1 MNVLAMAREAMR
13 SLARHPLR
21 STLTLLGFAIGV
33 GAFVAMVSFAAG
45 ARRSVVA
52 QFEALGTGTFTVTAG
67 GSGTGEL
74 GTARLFTPADGRA
87 IAAQVDAVTATAPL
101 ARQMLTVSAGGR
113 RAATQVIG
121 TTPEFT
127 RIRSWG
133 IEAGGMF
140 EADDVLLG
148 LRVCVLGHTVADRL
162 FESAS
167 TGSDAA
173 AAVGL
178 TLRVGDVDCR
188 VVGVLARLG
197 QTASGTDQDDV
208 VLVPYP
214 LFTRRIAGRAGAD
227 RMLVGVALG
236 ADLAATR
243 EAVREAVRARRG
255 LTPADPD
262 DFTIKSPDDLTR
274 VADRTAAMLQGLLG
288 AIAAVSL
295 LVGGIGIMNILL
307 VSVGERT
314 REIGV
319 RVAVGATPGQVMA
332 QFLVEASALSGIGA
346 SVGAGLGAA
355 ASLIVGSRMGWGG
368 EVPYALLGIAL
379 AGGIGLGLVF
389 GLYPAR
395 RAALLDPVVALRGE

>member
-1 MNVLAMAREAMR
+1 MNLLAMAREAMR

-52 QFEALGTGTFTVTAG
+52 QFEALGTGTFTITAG

-74 GTARLFTPADGRA
+74 GAARLFTPADGRA

-162 FESAS
+162 FE
-167 TGSDAA
+167 GGDGDATS
-173 AAVGL
+173 AVGL
-178 TLRVGDVDCR
+178 TLRVGEVDCR

-236 ADLAATR
+236 ADPATTR
-243 EAVREAVRARRG
+243 ELVRDAVRARRG

-274 VADRTAAMLQGLLG
+274 VADNTAAMLQGLLG

-355 ASLIVGSRMGWGG
+355 ASLIVGARMGWGG
-368 EVPYALLGIAL
+368 EVPYGLLGIAL
-379 AGGIGLGLVF
+379 AGGVGLGLVF

>member
-21 STLTLLGFAIGV
+21 SILTLLGFAIGV

-87 IAAQVDAVTATAPL
+87 ITAQVGAVTATAPL

-127 RIRSWG
+127 KIRSWA

-140 EADDVLLG
+140 EPDDVLLG
-148 LRVCVLGHTVADRL
+148 LRVCVLGRTVADRL
-162 FESAS
+162 FED
-167 TGSDAA
+167 GDDAA

-227 RMLVGVALG
+227 RMLVGVTQG

-243 EAVREAVRARRG
+243 ESVREAVRARRG

-355 ASLIVGSRMGWGG
+355 ASLIVGARMGWGDD
-368 EVPYALLGIAL
+368 VPYALLGMAI
-379 AGGIGLGLVF
+379 AGGVALGLVF